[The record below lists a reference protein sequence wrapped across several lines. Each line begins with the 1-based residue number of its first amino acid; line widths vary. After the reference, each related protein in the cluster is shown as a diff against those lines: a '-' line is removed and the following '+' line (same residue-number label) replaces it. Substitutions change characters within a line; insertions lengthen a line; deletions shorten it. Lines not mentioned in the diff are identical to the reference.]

1 MPPRDEVSREERGA
15 YEAQDRDEALLRREA
30 RMRQR
35 RKRGAVEARGADAPE
50 REGISRDE
58 ALTRREE
65 KGKRPE
71 VSGGDAPGAPKCQM

>member
-1 MPPRDEVSREERGA
+1 MPPRDEVSGEERGA

-50 REGISRDE
+50 RKGISQDE
-58 ALTRREE
+58 ALTRRGRGRGEAGE
-65 KGKRPE
+65 D
-71 VSGGDAPGAPKCQM
+71 GGESRDVYRKS